1 MARKPTHTEEQQA
14 ATTEAIRQSV
24 GDFTSLEH
32 LSEGQT
38 EAQQLQAAYSEE
50 RDLVNQLLGQA
61 QMADAFGKFSNT
73 VFTSKLAYV
82 KENKL
87 YKAIAGKKNENGIQL
102 QGTWDEFCNMLGWTP
117 QHANEAINNLRAFGE
132 EALES
137 MSRMGIGYRELR
149 QFRKLP
155 EDSRS
160 ALIEAAK
167 TGNHEAVEFLAEELI
182 AKHQAEKEQLTK
194 ERDEAHADYDA
205 QSQVLANRAQ
215 ELDQVKQ
222 ELEKAKRRIQLAT
235 PDEKARKCHMEAQG
249 TISELQGRFKAELRP
264 TLEALQALAQET
276 GEDQTH
282 FMTRLLR
289 DLELQIAQLRD
300 DFDLPAHLADEEPD
314 WLKDGALEAAEALIQ
329 NEQGH

>member
-1 MARKPTHTEEQQA
+1 MARTKTT
-14 ATTEAIRQSV
+14 TTEPVDVAPL
-24 GDFTSLEH
+24 DEKA
-32 LSEGQT
+32 LS
-38 EAQQLQAAYSEE
+38 QLQNTGSALIAEHSEE

-61 QMADAFGKFSNT
+61 QMADAFAKFSVT
-73 VFTSKLAYV
+73 VTTSKLAYV
-82 KENKL
+82 KESKL
-87 YKAIAGKKNENGIQL
+87 YKALAGKKSGDGHQL
-102 QGTWDEFCNMLGWTP
+102 SGTWEEFCSMLGRSRE
-117 QHANEAINNLRAFGE
+117 QIDEDIRNLRALGE

-222 ELEKAKRRIQLAT
+222 ELEKAKRRVQTMPPA
-235 PDEKARKCHMEAQG
+235 EAV
-249 TISELQGRFKAELRP
+249 KELRLEVTGMAFEAESLLTNKLRCAFE
-264 TLEALQALAQET
+264 TLVNAGAET
-276 GEDQTH
+276 GQDQ
-282 FMTRLLR
+282 RAYLANLLR
-289 DLELQIAQLRD
+289 QIELNILAIRED
-300 DFDLPAHLADEEPD
+300 YDLPDNDDPD
-314 WLKDGALEAAEALIQ
+314 ATDWMAPDALERAQAAIEG
-329 NEQGH
+329 N

>member
-1 MARKPTHTEEQQA
+1 MQNTGSALIA
-14 ATTEAIRQSV
+14 
-24 GDFTSLEH
+24 EH
-32 LSEGQT
+32 
-38 EAQQLQAAYSEE
+38 SEE

-61 QMADAFGKFSNT
+61 QMAGAFEDFSRT
-73 VFTSKLAYV
+73 VRTSKLGYV

-87 YKAIAGKKNENGIQL
+87 YKAIAGKRSPDGPEILK
-102 QGTWDEFCNMLGWTP
+102 GTWEEFCRLLGRSVD
-117 QHANEAINNLRAFGE
+117 QVDEDIKNLRQFGE

-222 ELEKAKRRIQLAT
+222 ELEKAKRRIQTMPPA
-235 PDEKARKCHMEAQG
+235 EAV
-249 TISELQGRFKAELRP
+249 KELRLEVTGMAFEAESLLTNKLRCAFE
-264 TLEALQALAQET
+264 TLVNAGAET
-276 GEDQTH
+276 GQDQ
-282 FMTRLLR
+282 RAYLANLLR
-289 DLELQIAQLRD
+289 QIELNILAIRED
-300 DFDLPAHLADEEPD
+300 YDLPDNDDPD
-314 WLKDGALEAAEALIQ
+314 ATDWMAPDALERAQAAIEG
-329 NEQGH
+329 N

>member
-1 MARKPTHTEEQQA
+1 MARTKTT
-14 ATTEAIRQSV
+14 TTEPVDVAPL
-24 GDFTSLEH
+24 DEKA
-32 LSEGQT
+32 LS
-38 EAQQLQAAYSEE
+38 QLQNTGSALIAEHSEE
-50 RDLVNQLLGQA
+50 RDLVNQLLGQT
-61 QMADAFGKFSNT
+61 QMAGAFEEFSRT
-73 VFTSKLAYV
+73 VRTSKLAYV

-87 YKAIAGKKNENGIQL
+87 YKALSGKKSPNGSEL
-102 QGTWDEFCNMLGWTP
+102 KGTWEEFCNLLNISVDKADLDIT
-117 QHANEAINNLRAFGE
+117 NLRAFGE

-222 ELEKAKRRIQLAT
+222 ELEKAKRRIQTMPPA
-235 PDEKARKCHMEAQG
+235 EAV
-249 TISELQGRFKAELRP
+249 KELRLEVTGMAFEAESLLTNKLRCAFE
-264 TLEALQALAQET
+264 TLVNAGAET
-276 GEDQTH
+276 GQDQ
-282 FMTRLLR
+282 RAYLANLLR
-289 DLELQIAQLRD
+289 QIELNILAIRED
-300 DFDLPAHLADEEPD
+300 YDLPDNDDPD
-314 WLKDGALEAAEALIQ
+314 ATDWMAPDALERAQAAIEG
-329 NEQGH
+329 N

>member
-1 MARKPTHTEEQQA
+1 MARTKTT
-14 ATTEAIRQSV
+14 TTEPVDVAPLDEQALNHLQNAGSA
-24 GDFTSLEH
+24 LAAEH
-32 LSEGQT
+32 
-38 EAQQLQAAYSEE
+38 SEE

-61 QMADAFGKFSNT
+61 QMADAFAQFSLT
-73 VFTSKLAYV
+73 VRTSKLAYV

-87 YKAIAGKKNENGIQL
+87 YKALAGKKTPDGQDFL
-102 QGTWDEFCNMLGWTP
+102 TGTWSDFCNLLGVSV
-117 QHANEAINNLRAFGE
+117 QKIDEDIQNLRQFGE

-222 ELEKAKRRIQLAT
+222 ELEKAKRRIQTMPPA
-235 PDEKARKCHMEAQG
+235 EAV
-249 TISELQGRFKAELRP
+249 KELRLEVTGMAFEAESLLTNKLRCAFE
-264 TLEALQALAQET
+264 TLVNAGAET
-276 GEDQTH
+276 GQDQ
-282 FMTRLLR
+282 RAYLANLLR
-289 DLELQIAQLRD
+289 QIELNILAIRED
-300 DFDLPAHLADEEPD
+300 YDLPDNDDPD
-314 WLKDGALEAAEALIQ
+314 ATDWMAPDALERAQAAIEG
-329 NEQGH
+329 N

>member
-1 MARKPTHTEEQQA
+1 MARTKNT
-14 ATTEAIRQSV
+14 TTEPVDVAPLDEQVLNQMQNTGSALIA
-24 GDFTSLEH
+24 EH
-32 LSEGQT
+32 
-38 EAQQLQAAYSEE
+38 SEE
-50 RDLVNQLLGQA
+50 RDLVNQLLGQV
-61 QMADAFGKFSNT
+61 QMADAFSKFSLT
-73 VFTSKLAYV
+73 VSASKLAYV

-87 YKAIAGKKNENGIQL
+87 YRAL
-102 QGTWDEFCNMLGWTP
+102 QGKSTADGQQFSGTWEDFCQLLGRSRQQVDEDI
-117 QHANEAINNLRAFGE
+117 ANLRALGE

-222 ELEKAKRRIQLAT
+222 ELEKAKRRIQTIPPA
-235 PDEKARKCHMEAQG
+235 EAV
-249 TISELQGRFKAELRP
+249 KELRLEVTGMAFEAESLLTNKLRCAFE
-264 TLEALQALAQET
+264 TLVNAGAET
-276 GEDQTH
+276 GQDQ
-282 FMTRLLR
+282 RAYLANLLR
-289 DLELQIAQLRD
+289 QIELNILAIRED
-300 DFDLPAHLADEEPD
+300 YDLPDNDDPD
-314 WLKDGALEAAEALIQ
+314 ATDWMAPDALERAQAAIEG
-329 NEQGH
+329 N